1 MHRSLTTIQTA
12 VVAGLTGLVLGLY
25 PAGAAAQTEGK
36 VGVGGSVTFLAP
48 TDSAVGNTLGAG
60 PLVRLNPKRG
70 FGLAAGLN
78 WFAAN
83 IDNPAGGDGKFARLR
98 VRPLMAGV
106 AYTVGPDK
114 ALVSVSLVAGPSWN
128 SIDFHDEFLRT
139 LSSTPDI
146 DVENSFIVRPGV
158 SLTYSVAPRVGII
171 GFGGYMFNRPDVR
184 YRDVTG
190 RQFENE
196 WRADSIVLSVGAVYS
211 LF

>member
-1 MHRSLTTIQTA
+1 MLRSLANIRTA
-12 VVAGLTGLVLGLY
+12 VVTALSALVVVIV
-25 PAGAAAQTEGK
+25 PAAAAAQTEGRI
-36 VGVGGSVTFLAP
+36 GVGGSVTFLSP
-48 TDSAVGNTLGAG
+48 TDSGLANTFGAG

-98 VRPLMAGV
+98 VRPLMAGI

-128 SIDFHDEFLRT
+128 SIDFHDEYLRT
-139 LSSTPDI
+139 VSGTPEI
-146 DVENSFIVRPGV
+146 DVENSLIVRPGV
-158 SLTYSVAPRVGII
+158 SLTYNVAPRVGII
-171 GFGGYMFNRPDVR
+171 GFAGYMVNRPDVR
-184 YRDVTG
+184 YRDLTG